1 MSYMSEIEDIMS
13 VPGVKILI
21 KNSGLTY
28 KQLKILLIWIK
39 MKEYDIKK
47 GYKIYVNKNKSISQG
62 TFYRI
67 LSQAR
72 KNIKKAIVTL
82 ILLLSIDLI
91 NINDLQK
98 LFELI
103 NRMKV
108 DDVIYDE
115 AAITQ
120 LISSLKI

>member
-1 MSYMSEIEDIMS
+1 MSEIEDIMS